1 MPQVTISLKPS
12 EKDALS
18 HLAGQER
25 RKLQD
30 MAGLLVREGLELRG
44 MIEPFPIINRT
55 NHKIEKEAASNTIH
69 NLNDTHSTY

>member
-12 EKDALS
+12 EKDALIL
-18 HLAGQER
+18 LADQER

-44 MIEPFPIINRT
+44 MIEPFPVLEGINRRA
-55 NHKIEKEAASNTIH
+55 EKEAANVS
-69 NLNDTHSTY
+69 LKR